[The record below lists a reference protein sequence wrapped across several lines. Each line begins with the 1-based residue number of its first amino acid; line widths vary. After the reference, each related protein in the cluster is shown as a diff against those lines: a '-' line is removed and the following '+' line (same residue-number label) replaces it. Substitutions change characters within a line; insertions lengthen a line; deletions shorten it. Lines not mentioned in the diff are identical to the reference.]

1 MGQHGSNCIFIC
13 RCARMTRLFKRE
25 KQLIIGEKIMP
36 DLEID
41 FNVTFNA
48 DDVAP
53 INDVTVYNASP
64 STLGYIQ
71 NNMEIK
77 LNAGY
82 SGNLGSVIVG
92 TIASFKNNQ
101 NGIDSELKILVN
113 TDINAIFNRTVAKT
127 YAPGTNAQKIL
138 E

>member
-1 MGQHGSNCIFIC
+1 MGVTVFFIC
-13 RCARMTRLFKRE
+13 RGAGMSRLFKRE
-25 KQLIIGEKIMP
+25 MQLIIGERVMP

-92 TIASFKNNQ
+92 TIASFK
-101 NGIDSELKILVN
+101 K
-113 TDINAIFNRTVAKT
+113 
-127 YAPGTNAQKIL
+127 
-138 E
+138 